1 MSKSIIG
8 YLVLLL
14 VCMNQDAL
22 AQHAGFGEVKDKE
35 AFKKNFAIG
44 AKNIS
49 SIKSSFAQ
57 EKNLSML
64 SEKIVSQGKFWFK
77 REQKVRIEYEKPF
90 RYLLLINGDQI
101 LIRDDQKESK
111 MSAHSNKLFQQ
122 INRII
127 VDCLSGSILENKD
140 FAPKVFQSDKMYLLE
155 MSPVAK
161 GIKEFFQTIIV
172 LVNKED
178 WSVTSIQMNEPGG
191 DNTIIRF
198 SDKALNQKL
207 DDTLFTR

>member
-1 MSKSIIG
+1 MSKSTG
-8 YLVLLL
+8 YLLLIL
-14 VCMNQDAL
+14 VFASQSAF
-22 AQHAGFGEVKDKE
+22 AQHAGYAEVKDKE
-35 AFKKNFAIG
+35 VFKKDFSLG
-44 AKNIS
+44 AKKIM
-49 SIKSSFAQ
+49 SIKSSFVQ

-64 SEKIVSQGKFWFK
+64 SEKIISQGKFWFK

-101 LIRDDQKESK
+101 LIRDDQKETK

-140 FAPKVFQSDKMYLLE
+140 FAPRVFQNEKVYLLE
-155 MSPVAK
+155 MSPVSK
-161 GIKEFFQTIIV
+161 GIKGFFQTIIV
-172 LVNKED
+172 LVNKDD
-178 WSVTSIQMNEPGG
+178 WSVTSIQMNEAGG

>member
-8 YLVLLL
+8 YLLLI
-14 VCMNQDAL
+14 L
-22 AQHAGFGEVKDKE
+22 AFSSHYAFAQYAGYNEVKDKVT
-35 AFKKNFAIG
+35 FKKNFAIG
-44 AKNIS
+44 AKNIM
-49 SIKSSFAQ
+49 SIKSSFVQ

-64 SEKIVSQGKFWFK
+64 SEKIISQGKFWFK

-101 LIRDDQKESK
+101 LIRDDQKETK

-122 INRII
+122 INKVI
-127 VDCLSGSILENKD
+127 VDCLSGAILENKD
-140 FAPKVFQSDKMYLLE
+140 FAPRVFQNEKMYLLE
-155 MSPVAK
+155 MSPVSK

-172 LVNKED
+172 LVNKDD
-178 WSVTSIQMNEPGG
+178 WSVTSIQMNEAGG

>member
-1 MSKSIIG
+1 
-8 YLVLLL
+8 
-14 VCMNQDAL
+14 
-22 AQHAGFGEVKDKE
+22 
-35 AFKKNFAIG
+35 
-44 AKNIS
+44 
-49 SIKSSFAQ
+49 
-57 EKNLSML
+57 ML
-64 SEKIVSQGKFWFK
+64 SEKIVSKGKFWFK

-101 LIRDDQKESK
+101 LIRDDQKETK

-122 INRII
+122 INKVI
-127 VDCLSGSILENKD
+127 VDCLSGAILENKD
-140 FAPKVFQSDKMYLLE
+140 FAPRVFLNEKMYLLE
-155 MSPVAK
+155 MSPVSK

-172 LVNKED
+172 LVNKDD
-178 WSVTSIQMNEPGG
+178 WSVTSIQMNEAGG